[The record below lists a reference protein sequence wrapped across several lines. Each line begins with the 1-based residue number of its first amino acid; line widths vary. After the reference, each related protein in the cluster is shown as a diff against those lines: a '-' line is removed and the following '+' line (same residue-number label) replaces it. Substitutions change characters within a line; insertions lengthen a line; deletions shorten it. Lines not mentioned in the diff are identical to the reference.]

1 MAMISST
8 PARSDAGVGFT
19 RWLAMLGNSIA
30 VWWLRREAIKALRQL
45 NDRELRDIGLARC
58 HIEAA
63 AKGDTNPDIARLR

>member
-8 PARSDAGVGFT
+8 PARSGAGGGFAG
-19 RWLAMLGNSIA
+19 WLAMLGNSIA

-58 HIEAA
+58 HIEKAVGGA
-63 AKGDTNPDIARLR
+63 LNPDMARFR

>member
-8 PARSDAGVGFT
+8 PARSGTGVGFA

>member
-8 PARSDAGVGFT
+8 PARSGAGVGFT
-19 RWLAMLGNSIA
+19 GWLATLGNSIVA
-30 VWWLRREAIKALRQL
+30 YWMRREAIKALRKL

-63 AKGDTNPDIARLR
+63 AKGDTNPDIARL

>member
-8 PARSDAGVGFT
+8 PARSGAGVGFT

-30 VWWLRREAIKALRQL
+30 VWWLRREAIKALRKL

-63 AKGDTNPDIARLR
+63 AKGDAHPDIARLR

>member
-1 MAMISST
+1 MTMISST
-8 PARSDAGVGFT
+8 PARSGAGGGFA

-30 VWWLRREAIKALRQL
+30 VWWLRREAIKALRKL

>member
-8 PARSDAGVGFT
+8 PARSGAGVGFT

-30 VWWLRREAIKALRQL
+30 VWWLHREAIKALRQL

-63 AKGDTNPDIARLR
+63 AKGDKNPDIARLR